1 MIVPR
6 IAKSQLTPSP
16 QFDDSDSSN
25 SSSDNLPFPKPLARS
40 AFLTEDF
47 NPNDFLST
55 LHNRHQTLEDLRTE
69 LRTRSS
75 DINKELLDLVNEN
88 YQDFLSLGS
97 SLKGGDEKVE
107 EVRFGLL
114 SFRKEVEGLKGKVV
128 EREDEVKGLVGEKR
142 RIREEVQIGRRLLEV
157 DSKIEDLEQR
167 LMLVSAGLEKV
178 NGAQDGRSESEGES
192 DEDGDE
198 DDVAIPRLRRH
209 VEQYIYVTRSIEKIG
224 GDHPFLVKQE
234 DRVLRLKQTILL
246 DLNTALKQAV
256 AEGDVS
262 RDDLLE
268 LLDLYNQMDQA
279 QEAVTVL
286 RESKSKR

>member
-1 MIVPR
+1 MIAPR
-6 IAKSQLTPSP
+6 STKSKLTSSL

-47 NPNDFLST
+47 SPNDFLSA

-69 LRTRSS
+69 LRTRSQ

-128 EREDEVKGLVGEKR
+128 EREDEVKGLVGEKK
-142 RIREEVQIGRRLLEV
+142 RIREEVQMGRRLLEV
-157 DSKIEDLEQR
+157 DEKIEGLEER
-167 LMLVSAGLEKV
+167 LMLVSSGLEKAE
-178 NGAQDGRSESEGES
+178 GKQDGRSESEGES
-192 DEDGDE
+192 DEEGDD
-198 DDVAIPRLRRH
+198 DDVAITRLRRH
-209 VEQYIYVTRSIEKIG
+209 VEQYVYVTRSIEKIG

-234 DRVLRLKQTILL
+234 ERVLRMKQTILL

-256 AEGDVS
+256 AGGDDS
-262 RDDLLE
+262 RDDLLK
-268 LLDLYNQMDQA
+268 LLDLYNQMGQA
-279 QEAVTVL
+279 HEAVTVL
-286 RESKSKR
+286 KESKSKR